1 MKGMK
6 AWGIREEDEMYGK
19 LTDQNVVNFKRTMQK
34 KKKGTRA
41 CLEDE
46 TLWQEVGNRN
56 EKKGEELLEEQRG
69 YGRDEICLVKWNL
82 GWYDMMVCP
91 YRHIGARTLQ
101 PRTARCAP
109 VWRMWSYVVLLSRQ
123 ADVKQGGGWT
133 ENPAVFEHEGQTTT
147 HLNHMDVFQQLNRAF
162 VRCMHATG
170 GL

>member
-56 EKKGEELLEEQRG
+56 EKKGKELLEEQRG

-82 GWYDMMVCP
+82 GWYDGVP
-91 YRHIGARTLQ
+91 LSPHRRAH
-101 PRTARCAP
+101 TAAKNGPMRSSVKNVILCGVAIASGWCEAGGDGRKAP
-109 VWRMWSYVVLLSRQ
+109 LCSSMKDRPQLLWITWMYSSS
-123 ADVKQGGGWT
+123 
-133 ENPAVFEHEGQTTT
+133 
-147 HLNHMDVFQQLNRAF
+147 
-162 VRCMHATG
+162 
-170 GL
+170 

>member
-82 GWYDMMVCP
+82 GWYDGVP
-91 YRHIGARTLQ
+91 LSPHRRAH
-101 PRTARCAP
+101 TAAKNGPMR
-109 VWRMWSYVVLLSRQ
+109 SS
-123 ADVKQGGGWT
+123 VKNVILCGVAIASGWCEAGGGWT
-133 ENPAVFEHEGQTTT
+133 ESPAVFEHEGQTTT